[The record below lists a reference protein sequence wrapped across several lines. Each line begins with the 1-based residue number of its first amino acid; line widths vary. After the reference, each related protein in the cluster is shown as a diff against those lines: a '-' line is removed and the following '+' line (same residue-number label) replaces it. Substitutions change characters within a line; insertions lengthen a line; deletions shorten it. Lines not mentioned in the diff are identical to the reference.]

1 MGATV
6 VACGMADAKRLGEK
20 LPRFGGEK
28 PLGLGGGAFL
38 AGAALIGVWA
48 SHSPDGPHFGLWGN
62 VDAAVVGSA
71 GAIVLLALRRLPN
84 RDWMPARWSG
94 LRRSWSKRSCAIL
107 VPGAAFPPATRP
119 CDPEKGLL
127 VRLGEHGGGDKG
139 GEKGCDD
146 YTHKLDAREHYGSPM
161 LSPVDGCRRDN
172 LMAAAA
178 TVLWDL
184 VAVRFSFSGFSTAL
198 RTISTV
204 F

>member
-1 MGATV
+1 MLLWWVAQVQLSSSRFDACPIGTGCLRDGL
-6 VACGMADAKRLGEK
+6 ACG
-20 LPRFGGEK
+20 
-28 PLGLGGGAFL
+28 
-38 AGAALIGVWA
+38 V
-48 SHSPDGPHFGLWGN
+48 HGPKGH
-62 VDAAVVGSA
+62 VQ
-71 GAIVLLALRRLPN
+71 
-84 RDWMPARWSG
+84 
-94 LRRSWSKRSCAIL
+94 SWSRGRRFHLPPGRAIQK
-107 VPGAAFPPATRP
+107 
-119 CDPEKGLL
+119 KGLL